1 MSQAPSFLG
10 VTQSGEA
17 GTKNVAGKPES
28 RNSKS
33 ETTKNRKG
41 EKKQFGLRGFK
52 FFLRSDFYF
61 VSEMS
66 DVGLRPR
73 YELRIL
79 NLEILRILRGISRIS
94 D

>member
-52 FFLRSDFYF
+52 FSLRSDFYF
-61 VSEMS
+61 VSKF
-66 DVGLRPR
+66 
-73 YELRIL
+73 ELRIL
-79 NLEILRILRGISRIS
+79 KLEILCILRGVSRIS